1 MHARRQARLILVS
14 KAAAQ
19 LNCPLPNPV
28 LDNWRA
34 ANRQLR
40 VCGLL
45 LHAENA
51 FLQCLEGDHAAITEL
66 YVHICQDPR
75 NTRVRMVLIEPLD
88 RPWFQGMDLAYLRVA
103 GEQLEVGRLQH
114 IDATSARRLIETH
127 RQSMQW
133 EPDSEV
139 A

>member
-14 KAAAQ
+14 KAAPQ
-19 LNCPLPNPV
+19 LNSPLPKPV

-34 ANRQLR
+34 ENRQLR

-45 LHAENA
+45 LHADDA

-66 YVHICQDPR
+66 YVHISQDPR
-75 NTRVRMVLIEPLD
+75 NTRVRMVLIEPID
-88 RPWFQGMDLAYLRVA
+88 RPWFQGMDLAYLRVP
-103 GEQLEVGRLQH
+103 GVDLEVDKLQH
-114 IDATSARRLIETH
+114 IDATGARHLIDTH
-127 RQSMQW
+127 RRSMQW
-133 EPDSEV
+133 EPQSEV